1 MNFRIYIMA
10 IATMGVGLV
19 ELLVGGI
26 LPVIADDL
34 NVSLSSAG
42 QLITLFA
49 LTYAIVGPVLY
60 ALTSQI
66 ERKRLYLIT
75 LLVFAVANTLA
86 YFSHSFIFIMIA
98 RLITAAAT
106 ALIVILSVTIAAR
119 ITEQA
124 YQAKAIGFI
133 YIGVSSALVF
143 GVPLGV
149 LVTEHFGWRIIFL
162 AISVLAL
169 VSMLLIAWALEPM
182 PGKVSSPL
190 STQLAS
196 LKERKLLSA
205 QFAMVFMLAGHYSL
219 YAYFTPYLQENMQMQ
234 TEWISMAYFAFGAA
248 AMFGGLFGGI
258 LATKIGDKKAIIGVL
273 VAFMASLLLLPL
285 SAVSLWIFIP
295 AMMLWGGLS
304 WALTPALQSYL
315 ITSSPEHAEVQ
326 QGFNSSAIQIG
337 ISLGSAIGG
346 IALGLTQST
355 IVLAPLGAVLVLLA
369 LACAIYSF
377 AIKTP

>member
-1 MNFRIYIMA
+1 MNFRVYIMA
-10 IATMGVGLV
+10 IATMAVGLV

-34 NVSLSSAG
+34 GVSLSSAG
-42 QLITLFA
+42 QLITFFA

-60 ALTSQI
+60 AITSQV

-75 LLVFAVANTLA
+75 LLVFSIANILT
-86 YFSHSFIFIMIA
+86 YFSQNFTFIMIA

-133 YIGVSSALVF
+133 YMGVSSALVF

-149 LVTEHFGWRIIFL
+149 LVTEYFGWRIIFL
-162 AISVLAL
+162 AISALAL
-169 VSMLLIAWALEPM
+169 VSMLLIVWALEAM
-182 PGKVSSPL
+182 PGQASSPL

-196 LKERKLLSA
+196 LKKRKLFSA
-205 QFAMVFMLAGHYSL
+205 QLATVFMLAGHFSL
-219 YAYFTPYLQENMQMQ
+219 YAYFTPYLQESMQL
-234 TEWISMAYFAFGAA
+234 EARWISIAYFAFGAA
-248 AMFGGLFGGI
+248 AMLGGLFGGI
-258 LATKIGDKKAIIGVL
+258 LASKIGDRKAIIFVL
-273 VAFMASLLLLPL
+273 VVFTASLLLLPL
-285 SAVSLWIFIP
+285 STVSLWLFIP

-315 ITSSPEHAEVQ
+315 IISSPEHAEVQ

-346 IALGLTQST
+346 IALGLTKST
-355 IVLAPLGAVLVLLA
+355 AMLAPLGAALVLLA
-369 LACAIYSF
+369 LACALYSF
-377 AIKTP
+377 ATKVH